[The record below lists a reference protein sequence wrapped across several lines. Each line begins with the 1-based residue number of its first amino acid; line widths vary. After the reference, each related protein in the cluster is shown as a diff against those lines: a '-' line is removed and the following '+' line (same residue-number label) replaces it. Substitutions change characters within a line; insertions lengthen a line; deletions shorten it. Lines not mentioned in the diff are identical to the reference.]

1 MKERM
6 QDTMKKSERIS
17 ISNNGTT
24 IDHKTSDENE
34 KEQIKSETDEIAIK
48 IESALEDLNVPG
60 KITHIKHGPRVS
72 LYAILLARYVSL
84 RDFKNAK
91 EDLAFRLGV
100 NAVRILAPIPYT
112 PYVGIEVPNKELVS
126 VSFRDITENPEAKS
140 LLASGLSALLGR
152 DLSGNLVACD
162 LKKQGHLL
170 VAGEGK
176 ASCLCS
182 VIASIISHTP
192 REQVRFLIIDTTV
205 VELSSFSGISRLC
218 SPIINDY
225 HQAFKALEN
234 IYETINQR
242 YDLFFKHNVRDIDG
256 YNQLSQEYMPQ
267 IVVLVNDLADLM
279 LIHKSKLDDL
289 VYCITRIG
297 KKAGIHLLVATS
309 RCSPEVV
316 TSLIKSNI
324 SSRVCLKTTSFGSRV
339 ILDTKEANDLM
350 SNGDMLF
357 LQKDDIYPTRIQGC
371 EITDEEISQIVNND
385 KLL

>member
-1 MKERM
+1 MLFRS

-126 VSFRDITENPEAKS
+126 VSFRDITENPEVKS

-152 DLSGNLVACD
+152 DLSGNLVSCD
-162 LKKQGHLL
+162 LKKQGHLQL
-170 VAGEGK
+170 PEK
-176 ASCLCS
+176 ARRPAS
-182 VIASIISHTP
+182 V
-192 REQVRFLIIDTTV
+192 
-205 VELSSFSGISRLC
+205 LSLLALY
-218 SPIINDY
+218 PI
-225 HQAFKALEN
+225 HLE
-234 IYETINQR
+234 
-242 YDLFFKHNVRDIDG
+242 
-256 YNQLSQEYMPQ
+256 
-267 IVVLVNDLADLM
+267 
-279 LIHKSKLDDL
+279 SKLDF
-289 VYCITRIG
+289 
-297 KKAGIHLLVATS
+297 LLSIQQLLNCRVLA
-309 RCSPEVV
+309 E
-316 TSLIKSNI
+316 SLGYA
-324 SSRVCLKTTSFGSRV
+324 R
-339 ILDTKEANDLM
+339 
-350 SNGDMLF
+350 
-357 LQKDDIYPTRIQGC
+357 Q
-371 EITDEEISQIVNND
+371 
-385 KLL
+385 